1 MSAIGDLERL
11 LAGTDDSRLLR
22 LEAKRL
28 RQALAD
34 AEGRGAERERAAVVK
49 WLKSDTL
56 TQQAARY
63 IEAGKHRES
72 EDE

>member
-34 AEGRGAERERAAVVK
+34 AEGRGAERERAAVVR
-49 WLKSDTL
+49 WLRATHRPAIAEL
-56 TQQAARY
+56 L
-63 IEAGKHRES
+63 EAGKHL
-72 EDE
+72 EDDE